1 MKRVPPFT
9 YRSLGPSLG
18 LGLCLWL
25 TGGCISP
32 LDALVPP
39 DSPEDGGVPDG
50 STAPA
55 DMSMRSADAAPTSD
69 GSTTSGTLTPGTSTI
84 NVSAAGMM
92 RSAILHVPAA
102 ARGGPLPLVIA
113 LHGNGDTN
121 GNFVAATQLK
131 ARADAA
137 PFVLIAPQG
146 VRQSLFGNMLDWD
159 AYRTVAQGNIDVPLL
174 DALRTQL
181 VASGSI
187 DPQRVLV
194 FGYSQG
200 GYLSFRYGLDTA
212 DKLSCAAVLAAAS
225 PSSDP
230 RLVTGAARKI
240 AVALQIG
247 TLDGA
252 LSQAR
257 ATRDLLMMNGN
268 PLSYNEIAGAGH
280 VPIPGDLQVPL
291 GFCLMQKL
299 P

>member
-1 MKRVPPFT
+1 MTRAPSFT
-9 YRSLGPSLG
+9 HQQLGPG
-18 LGLCLWL
+18 IWL
-25 TGGCISP
+25 SAWLLGGCISA
-32 LDALVPP
+32 LDAPVPP
-39 DSPEDGGVPDG
+39 DPAEDGGGADG
-50 STAPA
+50 SAAPA
-55 DMSMRSADAAPTSD
+55 DLSLHADSAPRPDA
-69 GSTTSGTLTPGTSTI
+69 GGMSGTLTPGTSTI

-102 ARGGPLPLVIA
+102 VKGGPLPLVIA

-137 PFVLIAPQG
+137 PFVLVAPQG

-159 AYRTVAQGNIDVPLL
+159 AYRSVAQGNIDVPLL

-181 VASGSI
+181 LASGSI

-194 FGYSQG
+194 LGYSQG
-200 GYLSFRYGLDTA
+200 GYLSFRYGLDAA

-225 PSSDP
+225 PSTDP

-247 TLDGA
+247 TLDSA
-252 LSQAR
+252 INQAR
-257 ATRDLLMMNGN
+257 TTRDLLMMNNN

-291 GFCLMQKL
+291 SFCLLQRL

>member
-1 MKRVPPFT
+1 
-9 YRSLGPSLG
+9 
-18 LGLCLWL
+18 
-25 TGGCISP
+25 
-32 LDALVPP
+32 
-39 DSPEDGGVPDG
+39 
-50 STAPA
+50 
-55 DMSMRSADAAPTSD
+55 MRSVDAAPMRD
-69 GSTTSGTLTPGTSTI
+69 AGGTSGTLTPGTSTI
-84 NVSAAGMM
+84 SVSAAGMM

-102 ARGGPLPLVIA
+102 VSGGPLPLVIA

-131 ARADAA
+131 SRADAA
-137 PFVLIAPQG
+137 PFVLVAPQG

-200 GYLSFRYGLDTA
+200 GYLSFRYGMDTA

-225 PSSDP
+225 PSTDP
-230 RLVTGAARKI
+230 RLVSGAARKI

-247 TLDGA
+247 TLDSA
-252 LSQAR
+252 LGQAR

-291 GFCLMQKL
+291 GFCLAQKR

>member
-1 MKRVPPFT
+1 MKRVPSFT
-9 YRSLGPSLG
+9 SRSLFVTA
-18 LGLCLWL
+18 CLV
-25 TGGCISP
+25 GGCITA
-32 LDALVPP
+32 LDAPVPP
-39 DSPEDGGVPDG
+39 DPAADGGGSDG
-50 STAPA
+50 SAAPA
-55 DMSMRSADAAPTSD
+55 DMSMRSVDAAPMRD
-69 GSTTSGTLTPGTSTI
+69 AGGTSGTLTPGTSTI
-84 NVSAAGMM
+84 SVSAAGMM

-102 ARGGPLPLVIA
+102 VSGGPLPLVIA

-131 ARADAA
+131 SRADAA
-137 PFVLIAPQG
+137 PFVLVAPQG

-200 GYLSFRYGLDTA
+200 GYLSFRYGMDTA

-225 PSSDP
+225 PSTDP
-230 RLVTGAARKI
+230 RLVSGAARKI

-247 TLDGA
+247 TLDSA
-252 LSQAR
+252 LGQAR

-291 GFCLMQKL
+291 GFCLAQKR